1 MRSDLDLQKDVLT
14 RLELEP
20 KIDAATLGVT
30 VKDGV
35 VTLKGNLENEQDRA
49 CTERA
54 LRFVDGVKGVVDD
67 ELQVESRKCCRP
79 SDSELQ
85 TKAGEAI
92 KWLTTVPSEGIR
104 LTVCNGW
111 LTLEG
116 SVEAKHQ
123 SHSIEDVVSAIP
135 GVRGVKN
142 LLTVIGNCKAA

>member
-1 MRSDLDLQKDVLT
+1 MRSDLDLKKDVLT

-20 KIDAATLGVT
+20 KIDPATLGVT

-67 ELQVESRKCCRP
+67 ELQVESKKCSRP
-79 SDSELQ
+79 SDAELQ
-85 TKAGEAI
+85 AKAAEAI
-92 KWLTTVPSEGIR
+92 KWLTTVPSEGFKVTIS
-104 LTVCNGW
+104 NGW
-111 LTLEG
+111 LALEG

-123 SHSIEDVVSAIP
+123 SHFIEDVVSAVP

-142 LLTVIGNCKAA
+142 LLTVSGERQAA